1 MSGGS
6 TGIVAS
12 AHRARLDRTVRR
24 VHALLLVTFAAVTVA
39 SRPADPLHLLLAA
52 GHVALALGVVLVGER
67 RWHVVPALAMVVLAA
82 GPSFSSAGDV
92 AAGVAMGAALLSA
105 VRTLDRVGYAV
116 VAVLAVGLH
125 STVQVLQGSFHD
137 LPVVLGTYLLAVTN
151 CLVAGVLVESLE
163 RRTDQLDAAEART
176 VAARLATIEDE
187 EERRAVAAAVRV
199 LHDDVLNALRGLSGD
214 ASRSVESVRRDACA
228 AVEAVDAVVT
238 GTADVAERRV
248 DALDRLRSAV
258 VAHAPVRV
266 RLDHDLVEPVLD
278 LGEDQQAALTRAVL
292 EALRNVRRHTAADHA
307 DVLVL
312 GRPDRVEV
320 RVRDDGGGFA
330 PGAVPGVGI
339 TDSIRGA
346 VEAAG
351 GRATVESTG
360 AGVSVTVAFA
370 DAPAAGAGAL
380 ERAWRLTLGDDVGL
394 VARVLLPL
402 AVVWVPIGGWYA
414 ARSARPLLG
423 LLLLVAA
430 AALPVAT
437 IARLGRRAFS
447 ATWLLGFGAAL
458 TAGQLA
464 GLGLTPDGGLLD
476 FRSWPVGFLAA
487 SLTVV
492 CLVVPWRWAAGLVL
506 SQVAVLLVAVV
517 ARPALSDGVVP
528 VTTLNAWVSPPLVTT
543 VLGLALRRNGL
554 RVEAEHRSL
563 AAAYAERV
571 RRRSLATV
579 GQVHLDHTRRV
590 VIPWLR
596 RVAEGH
602 LDPSDPAV
610 QREARRLA
618 LETRDDLH
626 APGFHDPELRRRV
639 GAFRDR
645 GGRVDISPG
654 FPGGAGARPSGR
666 LLTGLVERLPGG
678 HRVGLSEGAAG
689 VRLVVTPPPEGSVLD
704 ALDVP
709 PGTQV
714 GGDEFALVLEFED
727 GAR

>member
-1 MSGGS
+1 M
-6 TGIVAS
+6 
-12 AHRARLDRTVRR
+12 
-24 VHALLLVTFAAVTVA
+24 HALLLLTFAAVTVA

-52 GHVALALGVVLVGER
+52 GHVALALHVGLVAER

-82 GPSFSSAGDV
+82 GPSFVGAGDV
-92 AAGVAMGAALLSA
+92 AAGVAIGAALLSA
-105 VRTLDRVGYAV
+105 VRTLDRAGFAA

-125 STVQVLQGSFHD
+125 GTVQVLQGSLHD

-199 LHDDVLNALRGLSGD
+199 LHDDVLNALRGISGD
-214 ASRSVESVRRDACA
+214 AGRSADSVRRDAAA

-238 GTADVAERRV
+238 GTAEPVEPQADPVG
-248 DALDRLRSAV
+248 RLRAAV
-258 VAHAPVRV
+258 VAHAPLRV
-266 RLDHDLVEPVLD
+266 RIEHDLVEPVLD
-278 LGEDQQAALTRAVL
+278 LDPDQQTALTRAVL
-292 EALRNVRRHTAADHA
+292 EALRNVRRHTLADHA
-307 DVLVL
+307 DLHVL
-312 GRPDRVEV
+312 GRPDRLEV
-320 RVRDDGGGFA
+320 SVRDDGGGFA
-330 PGAVPGVGI
+330 PGAAAGVGV

-346 VEAAG
+346 VGAAG
-351 GRATVESTG
+351 GRATVVSTG
-360 AGVSVTVAFA
+360 DGVRVTVAFE
-370 DAPAAGAGAL
+370 DGPAAGTGSL

-414 ARSARPLLG
+414 ARGPRPLLG
-423 LLLLVAA
+423 LLLLVVV

-437 IARLGRRAFS
+437 IARLGRRTFTAP
-447 ATWLLGFGAAL
+447 WLVGFGAAL
-458 TAGQLA
+458 TVGQLA
-464 GLGLTPDGGLLD
+464 GLWLTPAGGLLD
-476 FRSWPVGFLAA
+476 FRSWPIGFLGA

-506 SQVAVLLVAVV
+506 SQVAVLLVAT
-517 ARPALSDGVVP
+517 ALDPGLSAGNVP

-543 VLGLALRRNGL
+543 VLGLALRRNGRL
-554 RVEAEHRSL
+554 VEAEHRSL

-596 RVAEGH
+596 RVADGD
-602 LDPSDPAV
+602 LDPADPAV

-626 APGFHDPELRRRV
+626 APGFHDPDLRRRV
-639 GAFRDR
+639 GEFRDR

-666 LLTGLVERLPGG
+666 LLTGLVERLPAC
-678 HRVGLSEGAAG
+678 HRVGLSDGAGG
-689 VRLVVTPPPEGSVLD
+689 VRLVVTPAPDEAVLD
-704 ALDVP
+704 ELDVP
-709 PGTQV
+709 AGARV

-727 GAR
+727 GPR